1 LLKKSIIIT
10 EVINLLV
17 CPKCK
22 KEFQNSKSYCC
33 YCGAEL
39 EEKNHY
45 EDSILDVTKKMI
57 ELCEKEDLLIV
68 SNTTNDRPRIRPK
81 YDTGWFRMKEEPE
94 KYKQTVK
101 CLTRIAEI
109 IKENYSYLEKN
120 SKGYMN
126 NLMIDVHTN
135 LQNSLQIDFKLRILK
150 KKDDIVNS
158 IWILNFD
165 LPFCDAKALLDLVS
179 EEDKKNI
186 YENINELKKECENT
200 IRKCKG
206 ALEIIE
212 KGFQNQSS

>member
-1 LLKKSIIIT
+1 MLI
-10 EVINLLV
+10 

-33 YCGAEL
+33 YCGTEL

-57 ELCEKEDLLIV
+57 ELCEKEDLLEV

-109 IKENYSYLEKN
+109 VKENYSYLENN
-120 SKGYMN
+120 SKGYTN

-135 LQNSLQIDFKLRILK
+135 LQDSLQIEFKLRILK
-150 KKDDIVNS
+150 KKNDVVNS
-158 IWILNFD
+158 IWILNFN

-179 EEDKKNI
+179 EKDKKSI
-186 YENINELKKECENT
+186 YENINERKKECENT
-200 IRKCKG
+200 MRKCKNT
-206 ALEIIE
+206 LEIIE
-212 KGFQNQSS
+212 KGFQNLSN

>member
-1 LLKKSIIIT
+1 MLI
-10 EVINLLV
+10 
-17 CPKCK
+17 CPNCE
-22 KEFQNSKSYCC
+22 KEFQGTDSKKFCC
-33 YCGAEL
+33 YCGTIL
-39 EEKNHY
+39 KEKDNHY

-57 ELCEKEDLLIV
+57 ELCEKEDLLEV
-68 SNTTNDRPRIRPK
+68 VNTTNNRPRIRPK
-81 YDTGWFRMKEEPE
+81 HDTGWFNMKEEPE

-150 KKDDIVNS
+150 KKDDFVNS
-158 IWILNFD
+158 IWILNFA
-165 LPFCDAKALLDLVS
+165 LPFCDAKALLDLAS

-186 YENINELKKECENT
+186 YENINEFKEKCENT
-200 IRKCKG
+200 MRKCKE

-212 KGFQNQSS
+212 KGFQNQSN